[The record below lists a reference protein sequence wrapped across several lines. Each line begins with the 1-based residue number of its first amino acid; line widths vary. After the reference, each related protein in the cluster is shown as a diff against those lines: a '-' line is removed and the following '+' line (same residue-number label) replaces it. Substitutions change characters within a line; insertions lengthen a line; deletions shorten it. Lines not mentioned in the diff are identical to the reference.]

1 MRTITRAC
9 ISLAM
14 GPLAINK
21 NIRRNDF
28 IGPGP
33 RVRTASF
40 FHIASTRF
48 SISQSRCRR
57 HIITYLLI
65 QMDGC
70 PINVD
75 GANAIDIHR
84 MRTSVVLNIAAVA
97 KIYSANIGINDL
109 RQTFF
114 RKIAA

>member
-1 MRTITRAC
+1 MRTVARAC
-9 ISLAM
+9 ISLSM
-14 GPLAINK
+14 RSLAINK

-28 IGPGP
+28 IGTGP
-33 RVRTASF
+33 RVRTASL

-84 MRTSVVLNIAAVA
+84 MRASVVLNIAAIA
-97 KIYSANIGINDL
+97 KIYSANIGISDL